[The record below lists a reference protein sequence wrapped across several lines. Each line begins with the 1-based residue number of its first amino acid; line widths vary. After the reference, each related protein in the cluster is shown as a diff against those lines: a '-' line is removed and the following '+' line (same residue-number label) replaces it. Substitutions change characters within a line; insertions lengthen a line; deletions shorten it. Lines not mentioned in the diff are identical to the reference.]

1 MANFFQSAKTIT
13 EKREILKQ
21 LSQPLKALVKLEAV
35 ETVNE
40 GLKSLYAEQGHTTL
54 KTIWEWNKEGKRV
67 IKGEKA
73 LCLWGSPQKRGQKQ
87 ENADTPTTTGTGTP
101 EAEENDHLTF
111 FPICFV
117 FSNLQVH

>member
-1 MANFFQSAKTIT
+1 MANLFESATTIT

-35 ETVNE
+35 ESINE
-40 GLKSLYAEQGHTTL
+40 GLKNIYAEQGHTVL
-54 KTIWEWNKEGKRV
+54 KTIRGWNSEGKRV

-73 LCLWGSPQKRGQKQ
+73 LCLWGSPKKRGKKQ
-87 ENADTPTTTGTGTP
+87 ESDNTPTEANTGTT
-101 EAEENDHLTF
+101 EAGENDPLKF